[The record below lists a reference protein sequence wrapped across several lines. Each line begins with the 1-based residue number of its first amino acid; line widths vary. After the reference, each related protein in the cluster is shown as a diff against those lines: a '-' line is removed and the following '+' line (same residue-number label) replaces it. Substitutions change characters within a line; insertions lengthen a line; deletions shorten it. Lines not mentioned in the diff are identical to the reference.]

1 MLTPYL
7 PYPPSSGGHIRSFNL
22 IKNLSKHH
30 EIVLVT
36 LIKNDEEKSYT
47 QYLKKYC
54 KEVYTCKRSKSPW
67 TFSNIVRSVFGPDP
81 LLIIRNFS
89 PEAKKTIQHLLKT
102 QKFDLIHAETFYIM
116 PHIPPTKIPILLV
129 EQTIEYLVYEK
140 FVRNLNVI
148 FKPLYLE
155 VFKLKMWEK
164 IYWKKANLVATVS
177 ESDKQ
182 KILSIEPSV
191 DVVIIPNAAGED
203 LMSIFQEKKIIKKP
217 IFLFQGNFFWLQNIE
232 AAEILA
238 KVIFPKIKEK
248 IPNAIC
254 YIAGQKA
261 HDKIGN
267 LEKYGVEIID
277 INSDDIE
284 KVKKVYREASLFIA
298 PIEGPGGTRLK
309 ILGAMA
315 AGVPVIS
322 STVGVTGLSVEDKKN
337 VMIANTPQ
345 EYIDKALL
353 ILNDK
358 KLYNSIRDNARGLI
372 DSNYN
377 WQKITERLESVYQ
390 KLKDNNYENR
400 N

>member
-22 IKNLSKHH
+22 IKNLSRHH

-36 LIKNDEEKSYT
+36 LIKNEEELKYT
-47 QYLKKYC
+47 QFLKKYC

-67 TFSNIVRSVFGPDP
+67 TLSNIARSVLGPDP

-89 PEAKKTIQHLLKT
+89 PEAKKTIQKLLT
-102 QKFDLIHAETFYIM
+102 EQKFDLIHAETFYIM
-116 PHIPPTKIPILLV
+116 PHIPKTKIPILLV

-140 FVRNLNVI
+140 FVKNLNFI

-155 VFKLKMWEK
+155 VLKLKHWEK
-164 IYWKKANLVATVS
+164 IYWKKADLVATVS
-177 ESDKQ
+177 ESDKD
-182 KILSIEPSV
+182 KILSIQP
-191 DVVIIPNAAGED
+191 DLKVVVIPNAAGED

-217 IFLFQGNFFWLQNIE
+217 IFLFQGNFFWLQNVE

-238 KVIFPKIKEK
+238 KDLFPKIKEK
-248 IPNAIC
+248 IPDAIC

-261 HDKIGN
+261 QDKIGY
-267 LEKYGVEIID
+267 LSKYGVKIID
-277 INSDDIE
+277 INSDDIT
-284 KVKKVYREASLFIA
+284 KVRNVYREATIFIA

-322 STVGVTGLSVEDKKN
+322 STVGVTGLSVEDKMN
-337 VMIANTPQ
+337 VLIANTPE
-345 EYIDKALL
+345 EYINKAIMILHDK
-353 ILNDK
+353 N
-358 KLYNSIRDNARGLI
+358 LYNRIRDNARGLI

-377 WQKITERLESVYQ
+377 WEKITERLESVYQ
-390 KLKDNNYENR
+390 KLKDHKYENS

>member
-22 IKNLSKHH
+22 IKNLSRHH

-36 LIKNDEEKSYT
+36 LIKNDAEKEYT
-47 QYLKKYC
+47 RYLKSYC

-67 TFSNIVRSVFGPDP
+67 TFSNIIRSVFGPDP

-89 PEAKKTIQHLLKT
+89 PEAKKTIQRLLKD

-116 PHIPPTKIPILLV
+116 PHIPPTTVPILLV

-140 FVRNLNVI
+140 FVRNLNFI

-155 VFKLKMWEK
+155 VLKLKIWEK

-182 KILSIEPSV
+182 KILSIEPDV
-191 DVVIIPNAAGED
+191 NVVIIPNAAGED
-203 LMSIFQEKKIIKKP
+203 LMSIFQEKKVIKKP

-238 KVIFPKIKEK
+238 KELFPKIKEK

-261 HDKIGN
+261 QDKIGH
-267 LEKYGVEIID
+267 LAKYGVEIID
-277 INSDDIE
+277 IDPDDIA
-284 KVKKVYREASLFIA
+284 KVRRVYREASIFIA

-322 STVGVTGLSVEDKKN
+322 STVGVTGLSVEDKIN
-337 VMIANTPQ
+337 VMIANNPQ
-345 EYIDKALL
+345 EYIEKAIT

-377 WQKITERLESVYQ
+377 WEKITARLESVYQ
-390 KLKDNNYENR
+390 KLKDHKYENI